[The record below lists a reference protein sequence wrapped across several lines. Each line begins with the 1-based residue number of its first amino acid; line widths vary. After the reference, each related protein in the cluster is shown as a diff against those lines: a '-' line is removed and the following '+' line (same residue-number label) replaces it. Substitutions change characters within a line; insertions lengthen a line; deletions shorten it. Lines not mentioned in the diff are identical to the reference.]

1 MRLASFLALA
11 AAVGAAVPDRAQITS
26 APQDNV
32 LLAARDDADTSRTG
46 NACLTKFQV
55 TAESLVPVTVN
66 GKVHA
71 STSTVVREDAQC
83 TPGWMC
89 SPVLGDTTSC
99 VKKHNSLDIGGIIVS
114 IVFGAAIVAGISFL
128 LIMSCKDKR
137 THKRASAKA
146 EANALAR
153 AATKRKR
160 AADARAPLMENQQQ
174 QYQQSDM
181 SMAQAQYDGAA
192 NPFQDQYNQQQQQGH
207 EYGSHGNEYESQGGD
222 GYHVPPQQ
230 HHS

>member
-11 AAVGAAVPDRAQITS
+11 AAAVAAVPDSAQITS
-26 APQDNV
+26 APQSRNNKIV
-32 LLAARDDADTSRTG
+32 LARDDADTSRTG

-55 TAESLVPVTVN
+55 TASSLVPVTQN

-71 STSTVVREDAQC
+71 STTTIVQESASC

-89 SPVLGDTTSC
+89 SPELGDTTSC
-99 VKKHNSLDIGGIIVS
+99 IKKRNGLDIGGIVVS

-137 THKRASAKA
+137 QHKRLAAKA
-146 EANALAR
+146 EATALAR
-153 AATKRKR
+153 AATKKKR
-160 AADARAPLMENQQQ
+160 AADARAPLMEYQQQ
-174 QYQQSDM
+174 DQQ
-181 SMAQAQYDGAA
+181 MAQNQYEGAGA
-192 NPFQDQYNQQQQQGH
+192 NPFHDQYNQQQQGH
-207 EYGSHGNEYESQGGD
+207 EYGAHGTEYGSQGGD

-230 HHS
+230 HHA